1 VTSSPLLALKA
12 VSRTY
17 DSGGVP
23 LTVLKEVSLT
33 IQSGEFVAIMG
44 ASGSGK
50 STLMNIIGCLD
61 KPSSGSYS
69 IRGSEVGSLTGDSL
83 AALRRDTFGFIFQR
97 YNLMSDLNAVE
108 NAEVPAVYCGMPKQ
122 RRAAHASELL
132 TELGLGDRLE
142 HHPNQLSGGQQ
153 QRVSIARA
161 LMNGGPVILAD
172 EPTGA
177 LDSQGGKEVM
187 VILTKLHAQGHTIIL
202 VTHDSDIAAY
212 AHRLVRIADGR
223 IISDETQN
231 KTESTALAPSG
242 ETDQGSRRDAAVI
255 GESLKMA
262 FRSLLHNR
270 MRTVLTMLGI
280 IIGVAS
286 VIALMA
292 IGNGAK
298 QDVVERI
305 QAMGTDLLTI
315 MRGPPAARASAFIV
329 TSFLPEDLPSIRNVS
344 GVGMA
349 VPETSLSSL
358 LRFGEQDLTVTV
370 VGTGEDF
377 PLVHDWPPRSGVFF
391 SSEHVKRYAQ
401 VVVLGQ
407 TAANNLFPTD
417 LEPLGQYVLIGSA
430 PFLVI
435 GVLST
440 KGLTPRGDD
449 MDNSVWLPY
458 TTAGARV
465 FGQRFFNN
473 FVVRVK
479 PLSDM
484 NIVQADLHKL
494 LMKRHRK
501 EDFNIRNMADTI
513 ATANATQ
520 NTLTYLLAAI
530 AVISLVVGGIGVM
543 NIMLVSVT
551 ERTREIGIRMAI
563 GARGFDV
570 LFQFLTEA
578 VMVCFIGGLAGV
590 VVGIGGGLATS
601 AIAGW
606 RVIFTITPIVIAF
619 ACAFLTGIIFGYL
632 PARKAAQLDPIEALA
647 RD

>member
-1 VTSSPLLALKA
+1 MPSPLLELKN

-17 DSGGVP
+17 SSGGEP
-23 LTVLKEVSLT
+23 LTVLREVSLV

-50 STLMNIIGCLD
+50 STLLNIIGCLD
-61 KPSSGSYS
+61 KPTVGTYS
-69 IRGSEVGSLTGDSL
+69 IRGINAASLNGDAL
-83 AALRRDTFGFIFQR
+83 AALRRETFGFIFQR
-97 YNLMSDLNAVE
+97 YTLMSDLSAVE
-108 NAEVPAVYCGMPKQ
+108 NAEVPAVYCGMAKTE
-122 RRAAHASELL
+122 RAAHASDLL
-132 TELGLGDRLE
+132 RELGLGDRLE
-142 HHPNQLSGGQQ
+142 HHPSQLSGGQQ

-187 VILTKLHAQGHTIIL
+187 AILEKLHGQGHTIIV

-212 AHRLVRIADGR
+212 AHRIVRIADGR
-223 IISDETQN
+223 ITSDEPQQKGEPDVRSQIE
-231 KTESTALAPSG
+231 KTGKDTGAGVGVLG
-242 ETDQGSRRDAAVI
+242 EA
-255 GESLKMA
+255 LKMA
-262 FRSLLHNR
+262 LRSLMHNR
-270 MRTVLTMLGI
+270 LRTALTMLGI

-286 VIALMA
+286 VVALMA
-292 IGNGAK
+292 IGNGAQ

-305 QAMGTDLLTI
+305 QAMGTDLLTV
-315 MRGPPAARASAFIV
+315 MRGPPAVRASAEIV
-329 TSFLPEDLPSIRNVS
+329 TSFLPEDLPSIRTVPGVS
-344 GVGMA
+344 LA
-349 VPETSLSSL
+349 IPETNMSSL
-358 LRFGEQDLTVTV
+358 LRFGNQDLTVTA

-377 PLVHDWPPRSGVFF
+377 PQVHDWPPQSGVFF
-391 SSEHVKRYAQ
+391 SADHVKRYSQ

-407 TAANNLFPTD
+407 TVVKNLFPDGTN
-417 LEPLGQYVLIGSA
+417 PLGQYVLIGSA

-435 GVLST
+435 GILSS

-449 MDNSVWLPY
+449 MDNSVWLPH
-458 TTAGARV
+458 TTAGARI
-465 FGQRFFNN
+465 FGQRFFND

-479 PLSDM
+479 PGADM
-484 NIVQADLHKL
+484 GEVQAELHSL
-494 LMKRHRK
+494 LMKRHGK
-501 EDFNIRNMADTI
+501 EDFNIRNQADTI
-513 ATANATQ
+513 ETANETQ

-570 LFQFLTEA
+570 LFQFLAEA
-578 VMVCFIGGLAGV
+578 VVVCFIGGLAGV
-590 VVGIGGGLATS
+590 VVGLGGGLATS
-601 AIAGW
+601 ALAGW
-606 RVIFTITPIVIAF
+606 RVIFTVPPIVIAF
-619 ACAFLTGIIFGYL
+619 GCAFLTGIIFGYL
-632 PARKAAQLDPIEALA
+632 PARKAAQLDPIDALA